1 MDNGE
6 IRINNGVLWIDSE
19 AYPLRNIS
27 RVGSRW
33 IDPQPIKSA
42 AVRAFIVRTIICL
55 IVAGIVGTGSTA
67 AGVII
72 FLAGM
77 ALLIWRLSLALKL
90 TPIYGLVLNTSGVQ
104 QDAVWSYEENEV
116 RKLVVAITEA
126 IGHPDTAQMIL
137 NLNHTVGGDIIQQ
150 YGAASVGKQVGAG
163 AGR

>member
-33 IDPQPIKSA
+33 IDPRPIKAA

-67 AGVII
+67 GGVII

-90 TPIYGLVLNTSGVQ
+90 NPIYGLVLNTSGVQ
-104 QDAVWSYEENEV
+104 QDAIWSFDEDEV
-116 RKLVVAITEA
+116 RKLVMAITEA

-137 NLNHTVGGDIIQQ
+137 NLNHVVGGDVIQQ
-150 YGAASVGKQVGAG
+150 YGGQSVGKQVGAG
-163 AGR
+163 AGM

>member
-1 MDNGE
+1 MDSSE

-33 IDPQPIKSA
+33 IDPQPIKAA
-42 AVRAFIVRTIICL
+42 AVRAFIIRTFICL
-55 IVAGIVGTGSTA
+55 IVAGIVGTGSA
-67 AGVII
+67 AGGVII

-77 ALLIWRLSLALKL
+77 AVLIWRLSLALKL
-90 TPIYGLVLNTSGVQ
+90 QPIYGLVLNTSGVQ
-104 QDAVWSYEENEV
+104 QDAVWSYEEDEV

-137 NLNHTVGGDIIQQ
+137 NLNHVVGGDVIQQ
-150 YGAASVGKQVGAG
+150 YGSASVGKQVGAG